1 MKIASKALLLCGV
14 LWSIAAFSAS
24 KDLKVGDIWAYKN
37 RPGEDGSTLTI
48 LKIEH
53 YPKLGKVVHI
63 RVNGFR
69 MINPVTGNEFND
81 MPHLPFQAKALER
94 SITHRIGETAEIPDF
109 NQGTR
114 RGERPSMKEAPG
126 LSRSLC
132 GKHSMVWLAVTGT
145 QVNSQG
151 HLASSLGV
159 NIRFTIE

>member
-14 LWSIAAFSAS
+14 LWSMAAFSAS

-48 LKIEH
+48 LKIES

-63 RVNGFR
+63 RVDGFR

-94 SITHRIGETAEIPDF
+94 SITHRVGETADVPDF
-109 NQGTR
+109 
-114 RGERPSMKEAPG
+114 
-126 LSRSLC
+126 
-132 GKHSMVWLAVTGT
+132 
-145 QVNSQG
+145 SQG
-151 HLASSLGV
+151 YTTWRAAFDEEKAGV
-159 NIRFTIE
+159 FKISVSKTLDGMINGNWEESE

>member
-109 NQGTR
+109 NQGYAAWRAAFDEGRAGAFKITVR
-114 RGERPSMKEAPG
+114 QTLDGLVSGNWEA
-126 LSRSLC
+126 S
-132 GKHSMVWLAVTGT
+132 
-145 QVNSQG
+145 
-151 HLASSLGV
+151 
-159 NIRFTIE
+159 E

>member
-69 MINPVTGNEFND
+69 MINPATGNEFND

-109 NQGTR
+109 NQGYAAWRAAFDEGRAGAFKITVR
-114 RGERPSMKEAPG
+114 QTLDGLVSGNWEA
-126 LSRSLC
+126 S
-132 GKHSMVWLAVTGT
+132 
-145 QVNSQG
+145 
-151 HLASSLGV
+151 
-159 NIRFTIE
+159 E

>member
-37 RPGEDGSTLTI
+37 RPGEDGSTLTV

-63 RVNGFR
+63 RVDGFR

-94 SITHRIGETAEIPDF
+94 SITHRVGENADVPDF
-109 NQGTR
+109 
-114 RGERPSMKEAPG
+114 
-126 LSRSLC
+126 
-132 GKHSMVWLAVTGT
+132 
-145 QVNSQG
+145 SQG
-151 HLASSLGV
+151 YTAWRSAFDEEKAGV
-159 NIRFTIE
+159 FKISVSKTLDGMINGNWEDSE

>member
-14 LWSIAAFSAS
+14 LWSIAALSAS

-48 LKIEH
+48 LKIEN

-63 RVNGFR
+63 RVDGFR

-81 MPHLPFQAKALER
+81 MPHLPFQEKALER

-109 NQGTR
+109 SQSYAAWRAAFDEGKAGAFKITVR
-114 RGERPSMKEAPG
+114 QTLDG
-126 LSRSLC
+126 LVSGNWEFS
-132 GKHSMVWLAVTGT
+132 
-145 QVNSQG
+145 N
-151 HLASSLGV
+151 
-159 NIRFTIE
+159 

>member
-1 MKIASKALLLCGV
+1 MPGHCSRTPIQGRKMKMASKALLLCGV

-48 LKIEH
+48 LKIEN

-63 RVNGFR
+63 RVDGFR

-81 MPHLPFQAKALER
+81 MPHLPFQVKALER

-109 NQGTR
+109 SQSYAAWRAAFDEGKARAFKITVR
-114 RGERPSMKEAPG
+114 QTLDG
-126 LSRSLC
+126 LVS
-132 GKHSMVWLAVTGT
+132 GNWEF
-145 QVNSQG
+145 N
-151 HLASSLGV
+151 
-159 NIRFTIE
+159 N